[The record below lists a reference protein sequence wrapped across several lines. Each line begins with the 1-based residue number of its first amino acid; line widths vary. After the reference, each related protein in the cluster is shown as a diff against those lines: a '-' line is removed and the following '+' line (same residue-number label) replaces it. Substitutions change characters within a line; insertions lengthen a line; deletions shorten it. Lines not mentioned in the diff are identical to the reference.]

1 MAMNKLIDEQKKK
14 AIAPDPISAAAGS
27 IHAANATKAALV
39 DQASA
44 RPAWAASAA
53 NPAPAPQGQQAY
65 QMFAPTTAATNQQ
78 LQMQRQEMG
87 TNQGTSLTQMASQ
100 LDPSIRKDA
109 ERAREW
115 RIMSPQQRR
124 EEVDRLGM
132 EQDARIAG
140 QASTGTWEDRQ
151 KYARSLADP
160 TGMFID
166 SYGRE
171 SPMYSPETAERIRS
185 HQRKIEPAIARMM
198 SSYDRTK
205 WDGPQAYL
213 DAVSALPEVIEA
225 GEFGKAIA
233 FNIGRKYGTP
243 TMKAQMEANDRNQK
257 LFEQTFTAKAAE
269 EIVQRMAQ
277 EGQVSPE
284 YAKGYKFTNDGS
296 KEFATQIWLNRD
308 SDPRAGQIVNEIM
321 ANAPVMWME
330 DGGRVVQDPA
340 HQERRRMML
349 EDRQNQAKEQAAK
362 QEREAAIRAEQ
373 IKYSGIKDI
382 NPERAGMMKWNEA
395 TGSYDDL
402 SQYAPEKQ
410 ETNWDEIYQNDARVA
425 ATESMMSWAR
435 FTNEAEAAAEAAR
448 QFPVPALP
456 PDDPKYQQALAAQQQ
471 AVEVWRTQ
479 VNPPEKRAELERE
492 IYNLKLRGQELRK
505 GFKSPPAPEP
515 TSGGYGLTM
524 DSLGVGT
531 QSRPSQYSTPSAQPQ
546 SMQSQPVYREVPLG
560 SGKKQNRQNYE
571 KAGTFRVGTL
581 PDERIYEQYKAT
593 GRVSVSSVEI
603 DKIPI
608 AVSVAGKNEY
618 ITMVDPGEFSSFMK
632 KRGVG
637 AVHPVKVRVI
647 PISDVAEISASD
659 KEVES
664 MRTRFGI
671 SPFAS
676 KKQVLAVAA
685 DRINSENKK
694 RVHPFKN
701 LLDWSPDL
709 EWFQA

>member
-1 MAMNKLIDEQKKK
+1 MANILDDKKK
-14 AIAPDPISAAAGS
+14 NEPVVGAVSPAPI
-27 IHAANATKAALV
+27 
-39 DQASA
+39 ASA
-44 RPAWAASAA
+44 STAPVAAPAQYTPTPIQRASVSMPADRAFRSPADQSMNQARDWAA
-53 NPAPAPQGQQAY
+53 QQSVGV
-65 QMFAPTTAATNQQ
+65 NQQ
-78 LQMQRQEMG
+78 LQMQRNEMG
-87 TNQGTSLTQMASQ
+87 TNNTSLTQMAAQ
-100 LDPSIRKDA
+100 IDPSIKRDA
-109 ERAREW
+109 ERARQW
-115 RIMSPQQRR
+115 RLMTPQQRR
-124 EEVDRLGM
+124 AEVDRLAL
-132 EQDARIAG
+132 EQDMRTADSVASQDGIA
-140 QASTGTWEDRQ
+140 
-151 KYARSLADP
+151 KYGRDLADP
-160 TGMFID
+160 TGTFID
-166 SYGRE
+166 SYGR
-171 SPMYSPETAERIRS
+171 SNAIYSPETQIRIRE
-185 HQRKIEPAIARMM
+185 HQRKIESQAADMF

-205 WDGPQAYL
+205 WATEKDMYQAVASL
-213 DAVSALPEVIEA
+213 PAVQEA

-233 FNIGRKYGTP
+233 FNIVRKYASP
-243 TMKAQMEANDRNQK
+243 EMKAKMEAEDRNLDVFK
-257 LFEQTFTAKAAE
+257 RTFKSITDQ
-269 EIVQRMAQ
+269 EIDQMQQ
-277 EGQVSPE
+277 EMGGE
-284 YAKGYKFTNDGS
+284 YTNMGNE
-296 KEFATQIWLNRD
+296 EFAKQIYMNKDDNFRANSLVERVLE
-308 SDPRAGQIVNEIM
+308 RAGVRYTVEN
-321 ANAPVMWME
+321 
-330 DGGRVVQDPA
+330 GRVVPDQGWA
-340 HQERRRMML
+340 AQAEMREEERKAKDAADAKAEERKAL
-349 EDRQNQAKEQAAK
+349 EAYEDKRF
-362 QEREAAIRAEQ
+362 AAIQ
-373 IKYSGIKDI
+373 QM
-382 NPERAGMMKWNEA
+382 NPERAAMMIKNPI
-395 TGSYDDL
+395 TVSHDDL

-425 ATESMMSWAR
+425 ATEAMMSWAR

-479 VNPPEKRAELERE
+479 VNPPEKRSELERE

-505 GFKSPPAPEP
+505 GFQNPPAPEP

-524 DSLGVGT
+524 DSLGIGN
-531 QSRPSQYSTPSAQPQ
+531 QARQDQYSSVSVRP
-546 SMQSQPVYREVPLG
+546 QSQPTANITLG

-581 PDERIYEQYKAT
+581 PDESIYEQYKAT
-593 GRVSVSSVEI
+593 GRVSVSSGEI
-603 DKIPI
+603 DKIPV

-637 AVHPVKVRVI
+637 AAHPVKVRVI